1 MILLSLLFVQWWP
14 NSVFAFT
21 VAVAV
26 LDVGV
31 QATQTGNFA
40 QIYALDDTAHS
51 RINTVYMTAMF
62 IGGAVGTFSGVLCW
76 SFGGWP
82 LVCWQL
88 LLWCLLTFALVL
100 RGLPRRSAG
109 SR

>member
-1 MILLSLLFVQWWP
+1 MLFIQWWP
-14 NSVFAFT
+14 NSVVAFIVAT
-21 VAVAV
+21 VV

-51 RINTVYMTAMF
+51 RINTVYMTIIF
-62 IGGAVGTFSGVLCW
+62 IGGAVGTYAGVLSW
-76 SFGGWP
+76 SLGGWT

-88 LLWCLLTFALVL
+88 LLWTFLALALVL
-100 RGLPRRSAG
+100 WN
-109 SR
+109 SRATTSTADSELAH